1 MDDNSHE
8 RAERL
13 IAKARIETIS
23 PDERLWLDRHI
34 EECARCAGLSDATE
48 RALQSLR
55 SVTVQVDPELVKRTQ
70 LMVRF
75 RAHQLEGERAG
86 MLPVWVCCAL
96 SWILG
101 IATAKPVWR
110 GFEWLGQHAGVPNL
124 VWQAG
129 FVAWWLLPAIVAAA
143 VLAFHRPESRRA
155 GL

>member
-1 MDDNSHE
+1 MSDDSHE

-13 IAKARIETIS
+13 IAQARVEGITPE
-23 PDERLWLDRHI
+23 ERVWLDRHT

-48 RALQSLR
+48 RALRSLR
-55 SVTVQVDPELVKRTQ
+55 SVTVRVDPELVNRTQ

-75 RAHQLEGERAG
+75 RANQLERERAG
-86 MLPVWVCCAL
+86 MLPVWVCCAI

-101 IATAKPVWR
+101 LVTAPLVWR
-110 GFEWLGQHAGVPNL
+110 GFEWLGRHAGVPNL
-124 VWQAG
+124 MWQAA

-143 VLAFHRPESRRA
+143 ALALRRPESGRA

>member
-1 MDDNSHE
+1 MGDNSHE

-13 IAKARIETIS
+13 IAQARVETIS
-23 PDERLWLDRHI
+23 PEERVWLDRHA

-48 RALQSLR
+48 RALRSLR
-55 SVTVQVDPELVKRTQ
+55 SVTLQVDPELVKRTQ

-75 RAHQLEGERAG
+75 RAHQLERERTG

-101 IATAKPVWR
+101 IVTAPSVWR
-110 GFEWLGQHAGVPNL
+110 VFEWLGRHAGVPNL

-143 VLAFHRPESRRA
+143 VLALRRPESGGA